1 MPTLQEGQHGVPL
14 DLLVGSL
21 AGIRAVQKRDLRTGD
36 QLEVLTRNSRYTIRV
51 LSDERYRV
59 SGGWF
64 DRQYG
69 GPVDI
74 AIKGCTWGG
83 STIKVDV
90 IAACGL
96 CIEFGNRVTTS
107 AVQRII
113 VLPNGI
119 GN

>member
-1 MPTLQEGQHGVPL
+1 VLTPREETKGASLERLIGMLGKIPMVHKCDLQ
-14 DLLVGSL
+14 
-21 AGIRAVQKRDLRTGD
+21 TGD
-36 QLEVLTRNSRYTIRV
+36 MLEILTLNSRYTIRV
-51 LSDERYRV
+51 LEEEMYRV

-64 DRQYG
+64 DSQGG

-83 STIKVDV
+83 STIKIDV

-96 CIEFGNRVTTS
+96 CIEFGNRVVTS
-107 AVQRII
+107 VVQRII
-113 VLPNGI
+113 ILPHEI

>member
-1 MPTLQEGQHGVPL
+1 VLTPGNRQSGLPL
-14 DLLVGSL
+14 DRLIGMLGKTRMVT
-21 AGIRAVQKRDLRTGD
+21 KHDLRPGD
-36 QLEVLTRNSRYTIRV
+36 LLEVVTRNSRYTIRV
-51 LSDERYRV
+51 LDDDRYQV

-64 DRQYG
+64 ERRHG
-69 GPVDI
+69 SPVEV

-113 VLPNGI
+113 YLPHEI

>member
-1 MPTLQEGQHGVPL
+1 
-14 DLLVGSL
+14 
-21 AGIRAVQKRDLRTGD
+21 
-36 QLEVLTRNSRYTIRV
+36 
-51 LSDERYRV
+51 V

-64 DRQYG
+64 DRQCG

-83 STIKVDV
+83 TTIKVDV

-113 VLPNGI
+113 VLPKEI